1 MGQAMEEEAAEVETV
16 EREKEIKTARKSF
29 LILLAIELL
38 MAGLAVAGLFGRNT
52 VYEYDASAAATL
64 GEYDAERGVC
74 VAGPESGPQED
85 FVVFRDIAVPA
96 GTYEVR
102 LLYETDVDAVNMC
115 RVSDTTIGFKHLFT
129 NGEVLYSGKRETNF
143 MMWLL
148 RDTEGL
154 EVRAVHSGGNLA
166 VRGLI
171 LARNNALQRIWLSIV
186 LAFSLLIDGIWLWR
200 AYDRQY
206 GIRDVNKTVVFAL
219 GMITLF
225 ASLPLMTDYIPSS
238 GDVGYHLMRIEGLK
252 DGILS
257 GQFPV
262 RIAPKWLQDY
272 GYADAVFYGQ
282 TLLLPAALFRMI
294 GYTVTTSYRLFILCV
309 NLATAWLAYYC
320 FRKIFDNPYI
330 GLLCS
335 MLYTL
340 SLYRLYK
347 LYMRGS
353 LGEALGMVFLPLI
366 AYGFWRIFTQDH
378 KAGAYR
384 RCFLPLAIG
393 LAGIMQT
400 HMLTCEIVGGFTV
413 LLCILM
419 WKKVFRRETFL
430 ALAKALLGSL
440 LLAAWFIIPFL
451 DYMLTGDFVIQH
463 VYERT
468 IQERGLYLAHL
479 FSVYPFVGGS
489 VFPAEDGMVDALPV
503 GIGFALLVC
512 LLLWCY
518 LLALGRRTLRERGRL
533 EEKYLT
539 LGNIGL
545 GFAVLSMFMSLSA
558 FPWNSIQFLH
568 RITATLVSS
577 LQFPERLLMIA
588 DISAVLVAGVLA
600 RAALRQ
606 AHKGWGIGFC
616 GVMAGLTVLTSLL
629 MLDDF
634 VHNAG
639 FVKVYNAEGMGSGYI
654 AGQEYLPYGTDAS
667 RLLWRPPVA
676 GGNVVVDGCEQGPLT
691 MEVSCRNPGGEE
703 GSLNLPLLYYKGY
716 QAIDRNTGGGLT
728 VYAGENNTVHV
739 NVPAGYEGTIYVSFV
754 SPWYWR
760 LAEAVSLVSGV
771 GLAAWYRLA
780 RKRTEI
786 KNEINSEESKEK

>member
-1 MGQAMEEEAAEVETV
+1 MERIGSKIAGLQVH
-16 EREKEIKTARKSF
+16 RRKSF

-38 MAGLAVAGLFGRNT
+38 VAGLAIAGLFDKNA
-52 VYEYDASAAATL
+52 VYEYDVSTAATL

-74 VAGPESGPQED
+74 VTGPESGQQED
-85 FVVFRDIAVPA
+85 FVAFRNISIPA
-96 GTYEVR
+96 GTYDVR
-102 LLYETDVDAVNMC
+102 LLYETDADAVSMC

-129 NGEVLYSGKRETNF
+129 NGEVLYSGRQETNF
-143 MMWLL
+143 RMWLL
-148 RDTEGL
+148 RDTEGM
-154 EVRAVHSGGNLA
+154 EIRATHGGGNLA

-171 LARNNALQRIWLSIV
+171 LAQNNALQRIWLSIV
-186 LAFSLLIDGIWLWR
+186 LAASLLIDGIWLWH

-206 GIRDVNKTVVFAL
+206 GIMTVNKTVVFAL
-219 GMITLF
+219 GMITVF
-225 ASLPLMTDYIPSS
+225 ASLPLMTDYIISS

-252 DGILS
+252 DGIVS

-294 GYTVTTSYRLFILCV
+294 GFTVTTSYRLFIFCV
-309 NLATAWLAYYC
+309 NLVTAWLAYYC
-320 FRKIFDNPYI
+320 FRKIFGHPYI

-340 SLYRLYK
+340 SVYRLYK

-353 LGEALGMVFLPLI
+353 LGEALGMMFLPLI
-366 AYGFWRIFTQDH
+366 AYGFWRIFTEDH
-378 KAGAYR
+378 KAKAYR
-384 RCFLPLAIG
+384 GCFLPLTIG
-393 LAGIMQT
+393 FAGIIQT
-400 HMLTCEIVGGFTV
+400 HMLTCELVGGFTV
-413 LLCILM
+413 LLCILL

-430 ALAKALLGSL
+430 ALAKTVLCSV

-451 DYMLTGDFVIQH
+451 DYMTTGDFMIH
-463 VYERT
+463 HAYERT

-479 FSVYPFVGGS
+479 FSVFPFSGS
-489 VFPAEDGMVDALPV
+489 SVLPAEDGMVNAMPV

-518 LLALGRRTLRERGRL
+518 LLMLGRKTLPNRSGL
-533 EEKYLT
+533 EKKYLT

-545 GFAVLSMFMSLSA
+545 GFAVLSMCMSLSA

-588 DISAVLVAGVLA
+588 GVSAVLVAGVLA
-600 RAALRQ
+600 ALAFRQ
-606 AHKGWGIGFC
+606 AHKGWKIGFC

-629 MLDDF
+629 LLDDF
-634 VHNAG
+634 VHNAS
-639 FVKVYNAEGMGSGYI
+639 FVKIYNAEGMGSGYI

-667 RLLWRPPVA
+667 QLLWRLPVA
-676 GGNVVVDGCEQGPLT
+676 GGNVEVESCEQGPLT
-691 MEVSCRNPGGEE
+691 MEVSCRNLSGED

-716 QAIDRNTGGGLT
+716 RAIDRKTGEKLT
-728 VYAGENNTVHV
+728 VYAGGNNTVHV
-739 NVPAGYEGTIYVSFV
+739 NVPAGYEGRIYVTFV

-760 LAEAVSLVSGV
+760 LAEAVSLLSGM
-771 GLAAWYRLA
+771 GLAVWYRLE
-780 RKRTEI
+780 RKRSGM
-786 KNEINSEESKEK
+786 KSLNMDR

>member
-1 MGQAMEEEAAEVETV
+1 MAGQASQMQ
-16 EREKEIKTARKSF
+16 ERGKIAGLQVYRRKSF

-38 MAGLAVAGLFGRNT
+38 VAGLAIAGLFGKNA
-52 VYEYDASAAATL
+52 VYEYDVSTADTL

-74 VAGPESGPQED
+74 AAGPESGQQED
-85 FVVFRDIAVPA
+85 FVVFRNISVPA
-96 GTYEVR
+96 GTYDVR
-102 LLYETDVDAVNMC
+102 LRYETDVDGVNMC

-129 NGEVLYSGKRETNF
+129 NGEVLYSGRQETNF
-143 MMWLL
+143 RMWLL
-148 RDTEGL
+148 RDTEGM
-154 EVRAVHSGGNLA
+154 EIRAVHSGGNLA
-166 VRGLI
+166 VKGLI
-171 LARNNALQRIWLSIV
+171 LAQNNALQRIRLAIV
-186 LAFSLLIDGIWLWR
+186 LAVSLLINGIWLWH

-206 GIRDVNKTVVFAL
+206 GIKNDHKTVVFVL
-219 GMITLF
+219 GLITIF
-225 ASLPLMTDYIPSS
+225 ASLPLMTDYIISS

-252 DGILS
+252 DGIMS

-262 RIAPKWLQDY
+262 RIAPKWVQDY
-272 GYADAVFYGQ
+272 GYGDAVFYGQ

-294 GYTVTTSYRLFILCV
+294 GFTVTTSYRLFIFCV

-320 FRKIFDNPYI
+320 FRKIFGHPYI

-353 LGEALGMVFLPLI
+353 LGEALGMMFLPLI
-366 AYGFWRIFTQDH
+366 AYGFWRIFTEDH
-378 KAGAYR
+378 KARAYKW
-384 RCFLPLAIG
+384 CFLPLTIG
-393 LAGIMQT
+393 FAGIIQT
-400 HMLTCEIVGGFTV
+400 HMLTCELVGGFTV
-413 LLCILM
+413 LLCILL

-430 ALAKALLGSL
+430 ALAKTVICSA

-451 DYMLTGDFVIQH
+451 DYMATGDFMIH
-463 VYERT
+463 HAYERT

-479 FSVYPFVGGS
+479 FSVFPFSGGS
-489 VFPAEDGMVDALPV
+489 VFPAEDGMVNAMPV

-518 LLALGRRTLRERGRL
+518 LLMLGRKTLSDRGGL
-533 EEKYLT
+533 EKKYLT

-588 DISAVLVAGVLA
+588 GIGAVLVAGVLA
-600 RAALRQ
+600 VAAFRQ
-606 AHKGWGIGFC
+606 AHKGWKIGFC

-629 MLDDF
+629 MLDDY
-634 VHNAG
+634 VHNAS
-639 FVKVYNAEGMGSGYI
+639 FVKIYNAEGMGSGYI

-667 RLLWRPPVA
+667 QLLWRLPIA
-676 GGNVVVDGCEQGPLT
+676 SGNVVMESCEQGPLT
-691 MEVSCRNPGGEE
+691 MEVSCRNQGGEE

-716 QAIDRNTGGGLT
+716 RAIDRNTGERLT

-739 NVPAGYEGTIYVSFV
+739 KVPAGYEGKIYTTFV

-760 LAEAVSLVSGV
+760 LAEAVSLASGV
-771 GLAAWYRLA
+771 GLAVWYRLVH
-780 RKRTEI
+780 KR
-786 KNEINSEESKEK
+786 SKKKCGNND

>member
-1 MGQAMEEEAAEVETV
+1 MEHTGGKIAGLQIQ
-16 EREKEIKTARKSF
+16 RRKSF
-29 LILLAIELL
+29 WILLAVELL
-38 MAGLAVAGLFGRNT
+38 VAGLAVIGLFGKNI
-52 VYEYDASAAATL
+52 VYEYDASTAATL
-64 GEYDAERGVC
+64 GEYDEERGVC
-74 VAGPESGPQED
+74 VAGPESGQQED
-85 FVVFRDIAVPA
+85 FVVFRNISIPA

-115 RVSDTTIGFKHLFT
+115 KVSDTTIGFKHLFT
-129 NGEVLYSGKRETNF
+129 NGEVLYSGLQETNF

-148 RDTEGL
+148 RDTAGM
-154 EVRAVHSGGNLA
+154 EVRAVHSGGNLS

-171 LARNNALQRIWLSIV
+171 LAQNNALQRIWLSVV
-186 LAFSLLIDGIWLWR
+186 LAVSLLIDGVWLWR
-200 AYDRQY
+200 VYDREY
-206 GIRDVNKTVVFAL
+206 GISNVNKTVVFAL
-219 GMITLF
+219 GMITVF
-225 ASLPLMTDYIPSS
+225 ASLPLMTDYIISS

-262 RIAPKWLQDY
+262 RIAPKWVQDY

-294 GYTVTTSYRLFILCV
+294 GFTVTTSYRLFILCV
-309 NLATAWLAYYC
+309 NLATAWLSYYC
-320 FRKIFDNPYI
+320 FRKIFGHPYI

-353 LGEALGMVFLPLI
+353 LGEALGMMFLPLI
-366 AYGFWRIFTQDH
+366 AYGFWRIFTEDH
-378 KAGAYR
+378 KAKAYR
-384 RCFLPLAIG
+384 WCFLPLTIG
-393 LAGIMQT
+393 LAGIIQT
-400 HMLTCEIVGGFTV
+400 HMLTCELVGGFTV
-413 LLCILM
+413 LLCILL

-430 ALAKALLGSL
+430 ALTKTVICSL

-479 FSVYPFVGGS
+479 FSVYPFAGGS
-489 VFPAEDGMVDALPV
+489 VFPAEDGMVNATPV

-518 LLALGRRTLRERGRL
+518 LLVLGRKTLREQGKL
-533 EEKYLT
+533 EEQYLT

-545 GFAVLSMFMSLSA
+545 GFAVLSMFMSLSV

-568 RITATLVSS
+568 RVTATLVSS

-588 DISAVLVAGVLA
+588 GIGAVLVAGVLA
-600 RAALRQ
+600 VAAFRQ
-606 AHKGWGIGFC
+606 THKGWRIGFC
-616 GVMAGLTVLTSLL
+616 GVMVGLTVLTSLL

-634 VHNAG
+634 VHNTN

-654 AGQEYLPYGTDAS
+654 AGQEYLPYGTNAS
-667 RLLWRPPVA
+667 LLYWRLPIVGGPVEMESY
-676 GGNVVVDGCEQGPLT
+676 EQGPLT
-691 MEVSCRNPGGEE
+691 AEVSCHNTGGED

-716 QAIDRNTGGGLT
+716 RAWDKDTGERLT

-739 NVPAGYEGTIYVSFV
+739 NVPAGYAGTICTAFV

-760 LAEAVSLVSGV
+760 LAEAVSLVFGI
-771 GLAAWYRLA
+771 GLLIWCKTT
-780 RKRTEI
+780 RKRTGI
-786 KNEINSEESKEK
+786 SM